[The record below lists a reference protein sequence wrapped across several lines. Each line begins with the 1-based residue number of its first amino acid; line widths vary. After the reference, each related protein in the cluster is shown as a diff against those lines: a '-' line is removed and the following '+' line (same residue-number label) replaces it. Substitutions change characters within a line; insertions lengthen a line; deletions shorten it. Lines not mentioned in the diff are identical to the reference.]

1 MNSAEM
7 ITDQGQ
13 TVEELLHSLTEKYRD
28 YLQHPGSSCKIV
40 LKEDGQPD
48 SKVTVALIFQ
58 GLEALNVVPRPV
70 ENLFVGPGQPKKDSH
85 LNPEGYGLLA
95 REIAA
100 LILQRKLLR

>member
-13 TVEELLHSLTEKYRD
+13 TFEELLHSLTEKYRD

-48 SKVTVALIFQ
+48 SKVDEFSASV
-58 GLEALNVVPRPV
+58 LELTNRQ
-70 ENLFVGPGQPKKDSH
+70 LCH
-85 LNPEGYGLLA
+85 
-95 REIAA
+95 
-100 LILQRKLLR
+100 